1 MKKVLLISNVDLKN
15 GGGRSEKFATR
26 KRMLQERDWDV
37 VVGHVPEPHILLF
50 PYAILKCL
58 YIGMRRDVDVINSV
72 SNPFHLQL
80 IGYIVSQVLGLP
92 WLVEFRDPMV
102 ENPDR
107 DPDAFLTKIAAQ
119 VEKLAVQNSDQVV
132 WGDGIQMAD
141 DHLETKYP
149 DVSAEKFY
157 KLPFLGFESEKFE
170 SAPTTSYDSLT
181 ITYAGSFYE
190 GWIEPYELLE
200 GFSIYV
206 EQNNPN
212 QDELTLQFYG
222 DWTEQYQEKVEE
234 LGVSEFIQ
242 TYDFVPHDQII
253 PVLKGSDIVVYIGGD
268 DPQNKLSVPSKI
280 WDYMGAK
287 TPILAIVDPSF
298 RVAQLIEES
307 DLGVV
312 IHPDDTEAIAGAIEI
327 MISKEFNYTSDKEI
341 FDEFSRA
348 HKMDVLAQTLDSIS
362 TNDNLY

>member
-1 MKKVLLISNVDLKN
+1 
-15 GGGRSEKFATR
+15 
-26 KRMLQERDWDV
+26 MLQERGWDV
-37 VVGHVPEPHILLF
+37 IVVRIPRPYTLLF
-50 PYAILKCL
+50 PYAVLKCL
-58 YIGMRRDVDVINSV
+58 YVGIMRDIDVVNSV
-72 SNPFHLQL
+72 SNPFHLHL
-80 IGYIVSQVLGLP
+80 IGYIVSHILNQP

-102 ENPDR
+102 DNPDR
-107 DPDAFLTKIAAQ
+107 DSDAFLTRIAAQ
-119 VEKLAVQNSDQVV
+119 VEELAVQNCDQVV

-141 DHLETKYP
+141 DHLKNKYP
-149 DVSAEKFY
+149 DVPPEKFY
-157 KLPFLGFESEKFE
+157 KLPFLGFEAEKFE
-170 SAPTTSYDSLT
+170 SAPAENYDSLT

-200 GFSIYV
+200 GVSIYV
-206 EQNNPN
+206 EQNDPS

-287 TPILAIVDPSF
+287 TPILAVVDPSF
-298 RVAQLIEES
+298 RVAQLIEEN

-312 IHPDDTEAIAGAIEI
+312 IHPENIEEIANSIENTLSREFKHTLDDTIY
-327 MISKEFNYTSDKEI
+327 N
-341 FDEFSRA
+341 EFSRA
-348 HKMDVLAQTLDSIS
+348 HKMDILTQVLNSLSRS
-362 TNDNLY
+362 

>member
-15 GGGRSEKFATR
+15 GGGRSEKFSTR
-26 KRMLQERDWDV
+26 KRMLQERGWDV

-58 YIGMRRDVDVINSV
+58 YIGMKRDIDVVNSV

-80 IGYIVSQVLGLP
+80 IGYIVSQILGLP

-102 ENPDR
+102 KNPDR

-119 VEKLAVQNSDQVV
+119 VEKLAVRNSDQVV
-132 WGDGIQMAD
+132 WGDGIQMPD

-157 KLPFLGFESEKFE
+157 KLPFLGFEAKKFE
-170 SAPTTSYDSLT
+170 SAPTENYDSLT

-206 EQNNPN
+206 ERNNPS

-287 TPILAIVDPSF
+287 TTILAVVDPSF
-298 RVAQLIEES
+298 RVARLIKENGLGIVVHPNNTEE
-307 DLGVV
+307 
-312 IHPDDTEAIAGAIEI
+312 IADGIENI
-327 MISKEFNYTSDKEI
+327 L
-341 FDEFSRA
+341 FDEFEYIYDETVFEEFSRS
-348 HKMDVLAQTLDSIS
+348 HKMDVLTQILDSVTIK
-362 TNDNLY
+362 